1 MFGWRKRIG
10 VISPTVIELQA
21 YDFYK
26 VAPEGVGM
34 VGITCNIDDWK
45 KTEFDKALEMVARGA
60 EYLASR
66 RVDFVI
72 HAGVPL
78 VVSRH
83 QGYDQELIELIQSR
97 SRVPATTSIRAAI
110 DAMRHLGLNRI
121 AIATPYPQEVTDNVV
136 RYLTASGIEVLHA
149 LSTGVAF
156 KELQD
161 VHPHDIYKVADRVLR
176 DAPKAEAIYL
186 PCPQWPSQ
194 DVVAA
199 MESDFGRPALAHDT
213 VEYWAAFSAL
223 GIRDRIEGY
232 GTLLE
237 SLSSRP
243 H

>member
-21 YDFYK
+21 YDFYR

-34 VGITCNIDDWK
+34 VGITCNIEDWENA
-45 KTEFDKALEMVARGA
+45 EFDKALEMVARGA

-66 RVDFVI
+66 EVDYII

-83 QGYDQELIELIQSR
+83 QGYDQELIGLIESR
-97 SRVPATTSIRAAI
+97 SGIRATTSIRAGI
-110 DAMRHLGLNRI
+110 DAMNHLGVNRI
-121 AIATPYPQEVTDNVV
+121 ALATPYPEEVNDNVTK
-136 RYLTASGIEVLHA
+136 YLAGAGIEVVTA
-149 LSTGVAF
+149 ASMNVAF
-156 KELQD
+156 KKLQD
-161 VHPHDIYKVADRVLR
+161 VHPQDIYRFASAVMR
-176 DAPKAEAIYL
+176 DAPEAEAIYL

-213 VEYWAAFSAL
+213 VEYWAAFTAL
-223 GIRDRIEGY
+223 GLRDRIEGY
-232 GTLLE
+232 GSLLA
-237 SLSSRP
+237 SLAA
-243 H
+243 